1 MIRRSP
7 RSATVDRRD
16 GIDGISSTTV
26 HYTEEEERSRIPTW
40 HGPARARLVHTRRAI
55 CVAPYKHEADSLRVS
70 CKSRWKCRQPVK
82 SISDHALARRTS
94 QTSLAY
100 DRHLHSSQL
109 RARAFRGDIS
119 RVCK

>member
-55 CVAPYKHEADSLRVS
+55 CVAPCTNTRPTPCAFH
-70 CKSRWKCRQPVK
+70 
-82 SISDHALARRTS
+82 
-94 QTSLAY
+94 
-100 DRHLHSSQL
+100 
-109 RARAFRGDIS
+109 ARADGNAGS
-119 RVCK
+119 Q